1 MQVTKYGRGLTII
14 VTQGMAVDGNRLYL
28 FIADLLPVQISS
40 LMYIVVDE
48 INYKPN
54 DPFACKLEPNS

>member
-1 MQVTKYGRGLTII
+1 MQVTKYGIGLTII

-40 LMYIVVDE
+40 LTYIVVDE

-54 DPFACKLEPNS
+54 DPFACKLEPNG